1 MKKILLPGML
11 ATIAF
16 AACTNE
22 ELVPQQT
29 TVPEFDLSSR
39 PVVGQVDLVFGPQT
53 RMGLGTGYNGFEFA
67 ATDKLGARLIDEVN
81 TGKLNYKNHQ
91 FRYKAAVNNVAYS
104 NYAYEKQ
111 ADGSWGTEALLV
123 EGNYMFYAPY
133 DAEARDRSALGVTF
147 PIVQNIDP
155 TSTDK
160 VKTEKGDLDANV
172 DAIQEFFSGE
182 NGHTAFIGHYFLD
195 ASKDIDGITPA
206 YNHLYAY
213 PVITLTNDYKVSKAG
228 ELVGEKI
235 TINRVIISS
244 SNIYSNYTVNNEG
257 IMDALR
263 NSAVEYKDNG
273 VDVKESQALGWWRTK
288 DGANA
293 KNFLLGAK
301 TTDMLDEITSGKDVK
316 NGTITVVFNPAL
328 EIEAGES
335 FSFHVVM
342 PAAEYAASNLSITP
356 VYTEKEKVE
365 WTWSDDEFVK
375 DAATYTFA
383 PGMWCPSEEYNVEG
397 SKPAYKA
404 TAGSLTEYSIKGAM
418 ERYQEPAKD
427 LKSLDEFVAWLE
439 KNNFDHSIDLVEGNT
454 TFTFAKEKV
463 KIDGVE
469 EEYSVV
475 PFNRALMDVVKKYLV
490 TGTIKFT
497 TNMLATGDLT
507 GDYAVDGNKYQFAGG
522 LDQKDGKIALSNATV
537 AGNSRFFGEANL
549 TNVTINGAAVF
560 NGKATLTKVTAN
572 GTTIKGAGSV
582 VDGESVLGAA
592 VIEKNTEIKGKAKA
606 TALTIKGATVDY
618 NSENSCGAITVQ
630 ENATLNMNKS
640 YAAAITV
647 GAQVGDNMTAGTLNV
662 KADQANAI
670 TVNKGNVT
678 IDEGKTVNNLAWTS
692 KSGATLTNNGTI
704 KCDLTVP
711 NNSTY
716 IHYGNVTGDVTVP
729 VAEKDQVAGII
740 ENYGD
745 ITVEENNG
753 KIIAETKDTH
763 TTVEAGTGII
773 GNDKQAYVSANAG
786 QTVYYT
792 FTDEVNSAILANFDA
807 KTYSI
812 NKLIFEGGLNID
824 ANITEPTLVEN
835 VKTIEFNTDKGIYVK
850 ENVKANLGVDVVEVT
865 ANTSFGGFEKSK
877 SRISFAKSID
887 INVAA
892 GKTLTVQYLTMATT
906 AEANK
911 VNINLLKE
919 GNSTATLKVVN
930 ADVLV
935 GQAYVPVYTS
945 SANGTVNS
953 GFYNPL
959 TGKPEVKNM
968 VIDGDTYEVYSFVG
982 LKQVVEAIN
991 ASTGTSWGYFE
1002 GKTIKLMNNIDM
1014 NNEEWTPIV
1023 HFNGTFDGNNKTIY
1037 NLNVKAS
1044 TTAAKYVGFFTRLGN
1059 CATVK
1064 KLTIDGA
1071 TVNGNHFVGAVTG
1084 YSYGLIDGC
1093 TVKNAT
1099 INCTVFEDANGNVI
1113 EDGDDAGTITGFN
1126 GETFGVITN
1135 CKAINCTVNAAEDA
1149 GQIVGTAFE
1158 SQVTMCSVDNVTVVG
1173 AGTKNRNNTIISRN
1187 LSLE

>member
-53 RMGLGTGYNGFEFA
+53 RMGLGAGYNGFEFA
-67 ATDKLGARLIDEVN
+67 LTDKLGARLIDEVN
-81 TGKLNYKNHQ
+81 TENLNYENHQ
-91 FRYKAAVNNVAYS
+91 FRYKAAANNVAYS

-147 PIVQNIDP
+147 PIIQNIDP

-172 DAIQEFFSGE
+172 DAIQEFFSGDSC
-182 NGHTAFIGHYFLD
+182 HTAFIGHYFLD
-195 ASKDIDGITPA
+195 ASKEIDGITPA

-235 TINRVIISS
+235 TINRVLISS
-244 SNIYSNYTVNNEG
+244 TNIYSNYTVNNEG
-257 IMDALR
+257 IMKALR
-263 NSAVEYKDNG
+263 NSAVEKDNKG
-273 VDVKESQALGWWRTK
+273 EVIDEEKLGWWRTK
-288 DGANA
+288 DQADA
-293 KNFLLGAK
+293 KKFLLEAK
-301 TTDMLDEITSGKDVK
+301 TTDMLNEITSGKDVK

-356 VYTEKEKVE
+356 VYTEKENVE
-365 WTWSDDEFVK
+365 WTWSDRKFVK
-375 DAATYTFA
+375 YAATYTFA

-418 ERYQEPAKD
+418 ERYQAPATD
-427 LKSLDEFVAWLE
+427 LKSLDEFIAWLE
-439 KNNFDHSIDLVEGNT
+439 KNNFDHSIALEEGAS
-454 TFTFAKEKV
+454 TFTFATEEVEIGGVKER
-463 KIDGVE
+463 
-469 EEYSVV
+469 YSVV
-475 PFNRALMDVVKKYLV
+475 PFDKNLMDVIKKYLV
-490 TGTIKFT
+490 TGSIKFES
-497 TNMLATGDLT
+497 NMLATGNLT
-507 GDYAVDGNKYQFAGG
+507 GDYAVPGTKYIFAGG
-522 LDQKDGKIALSNATV
+522 LDQKDGNINLSNATIEDD
-537 AGNSRFFGEANL
+537 SRFFGEATL

-560 NGKATLTKVTAN
+560 NGKATLTNVTAS
-572 GTTIKGAGSV
+572 GTTFKGAGSV
-582 VDGESVLGAA
+582 VDGESVLGTA

-606 TALTIKGATVDY
+606 NTLTIKGATVDY
-618 NSENSCGAITVQ
+618 NSVNSCGAITVQ

-647 GAQVGDNMTAGTLNV
+647 GAQVDNNMTAGTLNV

-678 IDEGKTVNNLAWTS
+678 IDEGKTVNNLTWTS

-716 IHYGNVTGDVTVP
+716 IHYGNVTGKVK
-729 VAEKDQVAGII
+729 VAAAETKNDTAGII
-740 ENYGD
+740 ENHGD

-753 KIIAETKDTH
+753 KIIAVTKDTH
-763 TTVEAGTGII
+763 TTVNGGTGII
-773 GNDKQAYVSANAG
+773 GNDKQAYVSATAN

-792 FTDEVNSAILANFDA
+792 FTDEVNTDILASFDA

-812 NKLIFEGGLNID
+812 NKLIFQGGLNID
-824 ANITEPTLVEN
+824 ADIKDVTLVDN

-877 SRISFAKSID
+877 SRISFAKSIN

-892 GKTLTVQYLTMATT
+892 GKELTVQYLTMATT
-906 AEANK
+906 SSDNK

-935 GQAYVPVYTS
+935 GKAYVPVYTS

-953 GFYNPL
+953 GFYNIS
-959 TGKPEVKNM
+959 TGKPEVKDM
-968 VIDGDTYEVYSFVG
+968 VLNGATYEVYSFTG
-982 LKQVVEAIN
+982 LKQVVEVIN
-991 ASTGTSWGYFE
+991 ASTGTIEGYFE

-1044 TTAAKYVGFFTRLGN
+1044 TTAATYVGFFTQLGPD
-1059 CATVK
+1059 ATVK
-1064 KLTIDGA
+1064 NLTIDGA
-1071 TVNGNHFVGAVTG
+1071 SVNGNHFVGAITG
-1084 YSYGLIDGC
+1084 YTQGAITGC

-1099 INCTVFEDANGNVI
+1099 INCTVFKDANDAIV
-1113 EDGDDAGTITGFN
+1113 EDGDDAGAVTGMV
-1126 GETFGVITN
+1126 GEDGSVSN
-1135 CKAINCTVNAAEDA
+1135 CKAENCTINAAKDA
-1149 GQIVGTAFE
+1149 GQVVGTAKE

-1173 AGTKNRNNTIISRN
+1173 AGTKNRNNTIIGRN